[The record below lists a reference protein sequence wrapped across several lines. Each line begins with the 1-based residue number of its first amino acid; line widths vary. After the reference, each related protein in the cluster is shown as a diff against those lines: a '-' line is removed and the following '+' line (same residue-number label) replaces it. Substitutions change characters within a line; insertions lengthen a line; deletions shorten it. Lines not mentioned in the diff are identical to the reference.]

1 MNNSLLSEGAFKSR
15 LCCDSI
21 LSDVE
26 NSMDTMPGTPLGK
39 CAEVDNEA
47 PQPDSRATPTHPVA
61 SRRDSRIKSE
71 TMLSRVGSFVTLTDA
86 VNLDDIF
93 EYDWA
98 DSDSESPDG
107 KLKES
112 YMVQELLADYLKVKS
127 FKRKYPDLARRTMD
141 AYERSWLQQEGLV
154 PVGRADLGL
163 TALRT
168 DEVMRLLQDDYPEV
182 HAELSGLF
190 QRRRFQQAVQ
200 LQKRQYEAARIE
212 RGEARAEAARRR
224 ALDSASDFNHRL
236 VGARL
241 TTRQCYWDLQ
251 TMQIHFPQRQYKL
264 IQSSENTAGSNV
276 GSYPVAVI
284 PGQFAEHFTRYTPEQ
299 LMHLPLSR
307 CIYSQPSRRHRDPPP
322 LPPATHLRFGSLAP
336 QPQSDRHNQPES
348 FKIPGPECG
357 TTVTTAGVAV
367 AGENRSVPHT
377 SNKEPKLDGIDP
389 NRQTN
394 PSPVTWGP
402 LLVNSSSQS
411 ANFPSS
417 TARTVNPPSS
427 DRRVD
432 QAKSGQ
438 FSSLPNG
445 AGNEDPIPC
454 SVCKQEASAP
464 YVQCS
469 ECKVAGHPRCFS
481 LPDSMLPGVMSYAW
495 SCMECKRCVE
505 CSDSGNEEQMMFC
518 DRCDRGYHV
527 FCVGLKKIPHGNWD
541 CPLCVPQTSRTKR
554 RRSSITSRRRPGEN
568 RAKRPRKARKR
579 SISTMYD
586 GSNDEESVRQK
597 PSKMS
602 SAKRNVTDGDNDND
616 RVPRSEQEIKP
627 KRRPRRKQ
635 RPRMIIDDSLLTTS
649 SDEASLTQGSFDS
662 TSLIVRS
669 KCDGTVIP
677 RRRGRPRKAEQTE
690 SEDAE
695 TTRSSLP
702 SRSSK
707 PRSSKRTKTS
717 SPPSPVELTQSSP
730 TATAHPVQLT
740 ESVEKIELE
749 VTGTEKEQS
758 PPAPIDPAGDSDE
771 VVEPIVKEAA
781 EVESA
786 LISED
791 STSSKKHAL
800 TS

>member
-1 MNNSLLSEGAFKSR
+1 MNNSMLSEGAFKSR

-26 NSMDTMPGTPLGK
+26 NSMDTMPGTPLSK

-322 LPPATHLRFGSLAP
+322 LPPATHLRFGSLTP
-336 QPQSDRHNQPES
+336 QPHSDRHNQPES

-357 TTVTTAGVAV
+357 TTVTTAAVTV

-377 SNKEPKLDGIDP
+377 SNKEPKSDGIE
-389 NRQTN
+389 
-394 PSPVTWGP
+394 
-402 LLVNSSSQS
+402 
-411 ANFPSS
+411 
-417 TARTVNPPSS
+417 TVNPLSS

-438 FSSLPNG
+438 SSSLPNG
-445 AGNEDPIPC
+445 AGNVDPIPC

-481 LPDSMLPGVMSYAW
+481 LPDSMLPGVM
-495 SCMECKRCVE
+495 R
-505 CSDSGNEEQMMFC
+505 
-518 DRCDRGYHV
+518 
-527 FCVGLKKIPHGNWD
+527 INW
-541 CPLCVPQTSRTKR
+541 
-554 RRSSITSRRRPGEN
+554 N
-568 RAKRPRKARKR
+568 
-579 SISTMYD
+579 
-586 GSNDEESVRQK
+586 
-597 PSKMS
+597 
-602 SAKRNVTDGDNDND
+602 
-616 RVPRSEQEIKP
+616 
-627 KRRPRRKQ
+627 
-635 RPRMIIDDSLLTTS
+635 
-649 SDEASLTQGSFDS
+649 
-662 TSLIVRS
+662 
-669 KCDGTVIP
+669 
-677 RRRGRPRKAEQTE
+677 
-690 SEDAE
+690 
-695 TTRSSLP
+695 
-702 SRSSK
+702 
-707 PRSSKRTKTS
+707 
-717 SPPSPVELTQSSP
+717 TQSW
-730 TATAHPVQLT
+730 TNIRITRM
-740 ESVEKIELE
+740 LE
-749 VTGTEKEQS
+749 HGKKS
-758 PPAPIDPAGDSDE
+758 M
-771 VVEPIVKEAA
+771 
-781 EVESA
+781 A
-786 LISED
+786 LICLLLKAQQFVFDFEADCDIRIQGKSAF
-791 STSSKKHAL
+791 SLNS
-800 TS
+800 